1 MTRNECMRWVS
12 GATDICFTKSLHS
25 KFFAFGRTVPTCRG
39 EGVYQKGIDFL
50 LEKLNNGE
58 WVHVFPEGRE
68 IIYIS
73 IMQWS
78 MHCIVILWLLRLKR
92 VKL

>member
-12 GATDICFTKSLHS
+12 GATDICFTKSYHS

-58 WVHVFPEGRE
+58 WVHVFPEGMWE
-68 IIYIS
+68 WGEYMAIFQGGIYCS
-73 IMQWS
+73 
-78 MHCIVILWLLRLKR
+78 C
-92 VKL
+92 